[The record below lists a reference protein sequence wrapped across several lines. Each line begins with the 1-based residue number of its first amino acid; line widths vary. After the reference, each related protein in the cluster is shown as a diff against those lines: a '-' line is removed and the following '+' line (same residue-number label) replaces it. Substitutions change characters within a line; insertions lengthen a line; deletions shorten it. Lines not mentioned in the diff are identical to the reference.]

1 MNNLK
6 RSMTGKYN
14 ADDVDMLLLKVRND
28 YEACL
33 KEQRDRIMAM
43 RDEIRELKQQLK
55 SYKEN
60 EQYIVGAIA
69 RAEETAKTVML
80 EAQAQAADIVVKAR
94 NEEKQIGIA
103 AAGCFQKLCRLKA
116 ASEEISRAVSKIV
129 GEQEG
134 AERTATNVR
143 PFIGIYEGSH
153 S

>member
-28 YEACL
+28 YEDCL
-33 KEQRDRIMAM
+33 KEQRDRIMTM
-43 RDEIRELKQQLK
+43 RDENRGLKLQLK
-55 SYKEN
+55 RFIEN

-69 RAEETAKTVML
+69 RAEETAKSIVL

-94 NEEKQIGIA
+94 NEEKQLNMA
-103 AAGCFQKLCRLKA
+103 VAGCYQKLLRLKG
-116 ASEEISRAVSKIV
+116 ASEEIYRAMSKTI
-129 GEQEG
+129 GEQDT
-134 AERTATNVR
+134 AEKTASNVR
-143 PFIGIYEGSH
+143 PFIGVYEGTH

>member
-28 YEACL
+28 YEECL
-33 KEQRDRIMAM
+33 KEQRERIVAM
-43 RDEIRELKQQLK
+43 RDEIRELKLALK
-55 SYKEN
+55 NFREN

-69 RAEETAKTVML
+69 RAEEAAKAIVL

-94 NEEKQIGIA
+94 NEEKQLGIA

-116 ASEEISRAVSKIV
+116 ASEEIARAVSKIV
-129 GEQEG
+129 GDQEG
-134 AERTATNVR
+134 AERTTNNVR

-153 S
+153 N

>member
-28 YEACL
+28 YEECL
-33 KEQRDRIMAM
+33 KEQRERIMAM
-43 RDEIRELKQQLK
+43 RDEIRELKLALK
-55 SYKEN
+55 NFREN

-69 RAEETAKTVML
+69 RAEEAAKAIVL

-94 NEEKQIGIA
+94 NEEKQLGIA

-116 ASEEISRAVSKIV
+116 ASEEICRAVSKIV
-129 GEQEG
+129 GDQEG
-134 AERTATNVR
+134 AERTANNVR

-153 S
+153 N